1 MSGSK
6 QSQASPCPPDCRFE
20 DAQGYCSYR
29 QIMGACRSLIAGAE
43 HPGPDCACYEP
54 ADGQPKPRD
63 LPRPARREPTGYVHR
78 PTAAVSLQNDS
89 RALELYRSGASD
101 REIADATGWGKST
114 VAKWRRDSGLPGNRK
129 GVSLTQREAEV
140 IRLYDL
146 GHSDLEIAGAIG
158 CSTCAVFHW
167 RRRTGRPANH
177 RPGWQKG
184 RTRKGEK
191 TNGNTQ
197 HDSG

>member
-1 MSGSK
+1 MSGGRQK
-6 QSQASPCPPDCRFE
+6 QMNPCPEGCRYE
-20 DAQGYCSYR
+20 DEFGYCMYHHR
-29 QIMGACRSLIAGAE
+29 TGQLRGG
-43 HPGPDCACYEP
+43 HPGPDCPKYEP
-54 ADGQPKPRD
+54 LNGQPKPRD
-63 LPRPARREPTGYVHR
+63 LPRLARRETAGYTHR
-78 PTAAVSLQNDS
+78 PTAAVSLKNDS

-140 IRLYDL
+140 IRLYDQ
-146 GHSDLEIAGAIG
+146 GHSDPEIAGAIG
-158 CSTCAVFHW
+158 CSTYAVFHW
-167 RRRTGRPANH
+167 RRRTGRPANR

-184 RTRKGEK
+184 HTRKGEN
-191 TNGNTQ
+191 NGNTQ